1 MERNMKS
8 RWVLC
13 ALCVLAAAT
22 VFGEEE
28 AVTSYLRP
36 GDHIVFIGDS
46 ITEMGHYGDMVQ
58 RALTT
63 AYPDAGIKAVNH
75 GSGGKTASGGITLLN
90 HYLSN
95 KPTLVCVMFAVND
108 TKWSAGGEDAKAAEF
123 VANLEKFAG
132 MGEMNGFDVIF
143 VRESHFSH
151 NAFADP
157 WVAGLNKVVERL
169 LREQDQV
176 AAKHGI
182 PVIDVYGAYLRGLA
196 GAWAEDLRYEFTPDV
211 VHPLLPG
218 SAAMAGE
225 ILSAFGVGLPLSDK
239 KRGPLH
245 LEPDTGVKIRVLQE
259 TGICPEDAGIP
270 LRVRVSSL
278 TQNPVK
284 GTLRCIAGPWKTSSE
299 VSAQGFDSAILDMD
313 LPMKGMTARVA
324 CDPVHALFTAGDRV
338 ETAQGLLH
346 VSRIVDI
353 AKSPY
358 EVSASS
364 LKPFQRAAEKDESP
378 LKSVSVTQTGEGIET
393 AFTWKDKTPVPAST
407 NKFKNRFNIPVE
419 TPVDLRSRPGG
430 QPCDV
435 VEFMFDLRP
444 EATTGRYTAGADN
457 VPDGVVRIGV
467 YLKKQNGNHE
477 AAVLSEPASFAD
489 KVELETT
496 DSGTYK
502 LTLLERPAGYTFGF
516 TTFVTDATEYKLGGG
531 TLYHLTGTLP
541 ADPTDFVRLGRGIAG
556 SFYRIGY

>member
-1 MERNMKS
+1 MKS
-8 RWVLC
+8 GWILVAAC
-13 ALCVLAAAT
+13 MIAAAA
-22 VFGEEE
+22 FGEEE
-28 AVTSYLRP
+28 AVTSYLRA

-46 ITEMGHYGDMVQ
+46 ITEMGHYGNMVQ

-90 HYLSN
+90 HYLGS
-95 KPTLVCVMFAVND
+95 KPTIVCVMFAVND

-132 MGEMNGFDVIF
+132 MAEMNGFELVFI
-143 VRESHFSH
+143 RESHFSH
-151 NAFADP
+151 NAYADP

-169 LREQDQV
+169 LDEQDRV

-182 PVIDVYGAYLRGLA
+182 PVIDAYGAYIKALGK
-196 GAWAEDLRYEFTPDV
+196 AWAQDPLYEFTPDV

-239 KRGPLH
+239 KRGALNLQPDAGMSIQV
-245 LEPDTGVKIRVLQE
+245 LEE

-278 TQNPVK
+278 TQNPAK
-284 GTLRCIAGPWKTSSE
+284 GTLACVSGPWTTNLQ
-299 VSAQGFDSAILDMD
+299 VSAQGFDSVILETT
-313 LPMKGMTARVA
+313 LPVRGMTGRVTCA
-324 CDPVHALFTAGDRV
+324 PVHALFSEEERV
-338 ETAQGLLH
+338 ATAQSLLY

-358 EVSASS
+358 TVQASD
-364 LKPFQRAAEKDESP
+364 LRPFQGAAREDGPP

-393 AFTWKDKTPVPAST
+393 VFTWRDKTPVAAS
-407 NKFKNRFNIPVE
+407 NGFRNRFNVVVE
-419 TPVDLRSRPGG
+419 EPVDLRSRAGG

-435 VEFMFDLRP
+435 VEFLFDLRP
-444 EATTGRYTAGADN
+444 EATAGRYTASADAN
-457 VPDGVVRIGV
+457 PEGVIRIGV
-467 YLKKQNGNHE
+467 YLTKTDGNYE
-477 AAVLSEPASFAD
+477 ATALAEPASFSD
-489 KVELETT
+489 KVKLETT

-502 LTLLERPAGYTFGF
+502 LKLLERPAGYTFGF
-516 TTFVTDATEYKLGGG
+516 TTLVTDSTEFKPGAGIV
-531 TLYHLTGTLP
+531 YHLTGTLP
-541 ADPTDFVRLGRGIAG
+541 PDPTDFVRLGRGIAG

>member
-1 MERNMKS
+1 MKS
-8 RWVLC
+8 GWILVVAC
-13 ALCVLAAAT
+13 IMAAT
-22 VFGEEE
+22 AVTAAFGEEE

-46 ITEMGHYGDMVQ
+46 ITEIGHYGDMVQ

-90 HYLSN
+90 HYLGS
-95 KPTLVCVMFAVND
+95 KPTIVCVMFAVND

-123 VANLEKFAG
+123 AANLEKFVG
-132 MGEMNGFDVIF
+132 MAEMNGFDLVFI
-143 VRESHFSH
+143 RESHFSH
-151 NAFADP
+151 NAYADP

-169 LREQDQV
+169 LDEQDRV

-182 PVIDVYGAYLRGLA
+182 PVIDAYGAYIKGLA
-196 GAWAEDLRYEFTPDV
+196 KAWAQDPRYEFTPDV

-225 ILSAFGVGLPLSDK
+225 ILSAFGVGLPLGDK
-239 KRGPLH
+239 KRGPLN
-245 LEPDTGVKIRVLQE
+245 LQPDTSVKIQVLPE

-284 GTLRCIAGPWKTSSE
+284 GSLMCVAGPWQTVSE
-299 VSAQGFDSAILDMD
+299 AAAQGFDSAILKMI
-313 LPMKGMTARVA
+313 LPMKSVTERVA
-324 CDPVHALFTAGDRV
+324 CDPVHALFTTGARV
-338 ETAQGLLH
+338 ATAQGLLH

-358 EVSASS
+358 KVSASS
-364 LKPFQRAAEKDESP
+364 LHPFQHPAGKDGPP
-378 LKSVSVTQTGEGIET
+378 LENVSVTQTGEGIET
-393 AFTWKDKTPVPAST
+393 SFRWKDKTPVPAST
-407 NKFKNRFNIPVE
+407 NGFKNRFNIPVE
-419 TPVDLRSRPGG
+419 TPVDLKSRPGG

-444 EATTGRYTAGADN
+444 EATTGRYTAGADS

-467 YLKKQNGNHE
+467 YLTKKNGNHE
-477 AAVLSEPASFAD
+477 AAVLTEPASFAG
-489 KVELETT
+489 KVDLKTT
-496 DSGTYK
+496 DSGAYK

-516 TTFVTDATEYKLGGG
+516 TTLVTDASEYKVGAGV
-531 TLYHLTGTLP
+531 LYHLTGSVPL
-541 ADPTDFVRLGRGIAG
+541 DPIDFVRLGRGIAG